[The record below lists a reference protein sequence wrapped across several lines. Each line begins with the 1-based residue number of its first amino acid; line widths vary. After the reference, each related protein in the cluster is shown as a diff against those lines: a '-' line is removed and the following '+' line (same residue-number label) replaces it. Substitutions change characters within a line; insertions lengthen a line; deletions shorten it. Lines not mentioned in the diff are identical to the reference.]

1 MLAKAV
7 VMLISTTVNGDI
19 HYGPTSFYDTM
30 EQCRTH
36 QGKLI
41 DSVPDIKLDI
51 SCLKIVP
58 AVTEPDC
65 KE

>member
-1 MLAKAV
+1 MITKAI
-7 VMLISTTVNGDI
+7 VMLISTTVAGET

-30 EQCRTH
+30 EQCITK

-41 DSVPDIKLDI
+41 DSVPDIKLDVK
-51 SCLKIVP
+51 CLRVVP
-58 AVTEPDC
+58 PVDEPTC